1 MIESKYIAA
10 GGFRTHYLEAGTG
23 FPVVLLHSGE
33 FGACA
38 EVSWEFTME
47 PLAQRFRVIAPDW
60 LGFGKSEKVFSFEN
74 MRALRIAHIAAF
86 IRELGIDRA
95 HFVGNSMGGGQLAR
109 AAVMDPCP
117 LPIDKMVLA
126 GAGGD
131 APKNA
136 AREILNSY
144 DGTLESMRAT
154 IEVLVRR
161 PELRNDPEYVARR
174 HELSLE
180 PGAWEAT
187 AAARLNMPGRSSGSG
202 GDGTPY
208 EDITFP
214 TLIVAGAH
222 DPLRHPG
229 FGEAL
234 HAQIRGSELH
244 VFEDSGHSPH
254 LDEPERF
261 NDLVLRYL
269 SDS

>member
-1 MIESKYIAA
+1 VIQSKFVTAA
-10 GGFRTHYLEAGTG
+10 GFRTHYLEAGAG
-23 FPVVLLHSGE
+23 YPVVLLHSGE

-38 EVSWEFTME
+38 EVSWEFAVQ
-47 PLAQRFRVIAPDW
+47 PLAEHYRVVAPDW
-60 LGFGKSEKVFSFEN
+60 LGFGQSEKVFSFED
-74 MRALRIAHIAAF
+74 MRALRISHIAAF
-86 IRELGIDRA
+86 LQELGIDDA
-95 HFVGNSMGGGQLAR
+95 HFIGNSMGGGQLAR

-117 LPIDKMVLA
+117 FPINKMVLA

-136 AREILNSY
+136 AREILNRY
-144 DGTLESMRAT
+144 DGTLESMREAV
-154 IEVLVRR
+154 EVLVRR

-174 HELSLE
+174 HALSLE

-187 AAARLNMPGRSSGSG
+187 AAARLKMPGRPPSAG
-202 GDGTPY
+202 GGTLYGAIP
-208 EDITFP
+208 FP

-229 FGEAL
+229 FGQAL
-234 HAQIRGSELH
+234 HAQIAGSQLE

-261 NDLVLRYL
+261 IEVVLRFL
-269 SDS
+269 T